1 MRMHMRIARPNIAMI
16 GVALALT
23 LGAGAFGLWRLNQSQ
38 PVTSATAQL
47 QAAAGQR
54 PVDKTDQVLWDYQQ
68 RVRQNPDDVQSYAVL
83 GAAYMQKVR
92 DTGDPSFYAK
102 AQSVLDEALKRDPQ
116 NVEALIGAGTLANA
130 RHQFREALQLSE
142 QAKAINPSV
151 PRIYGV
157 IADAQTELGL
167 YDAAVQTLQT
177 MIDMRPDL
185 SSYSRISYAREL
197 HGDMGGAV
205 EAMQTAVTSG
215 GPATENSAWVRVQ
228 LGNLYFTQGDL
239 AQAEQEYQRT
249 LTLLPDYVYAQAG
262 LARVRAAQG
271 KLDEAIGLYQSA
283 ITRMPLPEFVIAL
296 GESQQAAGRLAEA
309 NKQYE
314 LVRAMQ
320 QLFKANG
327 VDTDLELALFDADHP
342 SPELRA
348 DATLTL
354 ARDAYARRPSVKA
367 ADTLAWAL
375 FKAGQTADARRYAD
389 EALRLGTHDPLM
401 LYHAGTIAQAQGDS
415 VAARDWLTRAL
426 ERNPSFS
433 PLYAPLARQ
442 ALANLS
448 TAASK

>member
-1 MRMHMRIARPNIAMI
+1 MKRIVPNIKLRWALPAGAI
-16 GVALALT
+16 ALAGAAIVLVVVLSRPGAL
-23 LGAGAFGLWRLNQSQ
+23 LGQS
-38 PVTSATAQL
+38 PIAQQL
-47 QAAAGQR
+47 SNAAAQR
-54 PVDKTDQVLWDYQQ
+54 PVNRTDRLIWDTQEVL
-68 RVRQNPDDVQSYAVL
+68 RENPNSVDAYAVL
-83 GAAYMQKVR
+83 ASLYVQKAR

-102 AQSVLDEALKRDPQ
+102 AQSVLDQALKRDPQ

-130 RHQFREALQLSE
+130 RHQFREALQLGK
-142 QAKAINPSV
+142 QAKAINPTV

-167 YDAAVQTLQT
+167 YDDAVQTLQT

-197 HGDMGGAV
+197 HGDIEGAV
-205 EAMQTAVTSG
+205 EAMQAAVTAS

-228 LGNLYFTQGDL
+228 LANLYFTQGDL
-239 AQAEQEYQRT
+239 AHAEQEYQRT
-249 LTLLPDYVYAQAG
+249 LTLLPNYVYAQAG
-262 LARVRAAQG
+262 LGRVRAAQG
-271 KLDEAIGLYQSA
+271 KLDEAIGLYQNA
-283 ITRMPLPEFVIAL
+283 IARIPLPEFVIAL
-296 GESQQAAGRLAEA
+296 GETQQAAGQAAEA
-309 NKQYE
+309 AKQYD

-327 VDTDLELALFDADHP
+327 VDTDLELALFDADHGQAP
-342 SPELRA
+342 A
-348 DATLTL
+348 ATVAL
-354 ARDAYARRPSVKA
+354 ARDAYARQPSVKA

-375 FKAGQTADARRYAD
+375 FKAGQTAEARRYAD
-389 EALRLGTHDPLM
+389 QALRLGTHDPLM

-415 VAARDWLTRAL
+415 VAARDWLTRSL

>member
-1 MRMHMRIARPNIAMI
+1 MRIGRSILGI
-16 GVALALT
+16 VGIALALAV
-23 LGAGAFGLWRLNQSQ
+23 GAVGIWRYQQAQ
-38 PVTSATAQL
+38 PAASAVAQL
-47 QAAAGQR
+47 QAASGQR
-54 PVDKTDQVLWDYQQ
+54 PVDQTDQVIWDYQQ

-83 GAAYMQKVR
+83 GAAYLQKVR

-102 AQSVLDEALKRDPQ
+102 AQAVLDEALKRDPQ

-130 RHQFREALQLSE
+130 RHQFGEALRLGE
-142 QAKAINPSV
+142 QAKEINPTV

-167 YDAAVQTLQT
+167 YDEAVQTLQT
-177 MIDMRPDL
+177 MVDMRPDL
-185 SSYSRISYAREL
+185 GSYSRISYAREL
-197 HGDMGGAV
+197 HGDMEGAI
-205 EAMQTAVTSG
+205 EAMQAAVTAG

-228 LGNLYFTQGDL
+228 LGNLYFTQGDM
-239 AQAEQEYQRT
+239 AQAEQAYQRT

-271 KLDEAIGLYQSA
+271 KLHEAIALYQSA
-283 ITRMPLPEFVIAL
+283 IARMPLPEFVIAL
-296 GESQQAAGRLAEA
+296 GETHQAAGQNAEA
-309 NKQYE
+309 EKQYQ

-327 VDTDLELALFDADHP
+327 VDTDLELALFDADHAQMP
-342 SPELRA
+342 A
-348 DATLTL
+348 ATVAL

-367 ADTLAWAL
+367 ADALAWAL
-375 FKAGQTADARRYAD
+375 FKAGQVAEARHYAD

-415 VAARDWLTRAL
+415 AAARDWLARAL

-442 ALANLS
+442 ALATLS

>member
-1 MRMHMRIARPNIAMI
+1 VI
-16 GVALALT
+16 
-23 LGAGAFGLWRLNQSQ
+23 
-38 PVTSATAQL
+38 
-47 QAAAGQR
+47 
-54 PVDKTDQVLWDYQQ
+54 WDYQQ

-102 AQSVLDEALKRDPQ
+102 AQAVLDEALRRDPQ
-116 NVEALIGAGTLANA
+116 NIEALIGAGTLANA
-130 RHQFREALQLSE
+130 RHQFREALELGE
-142 QAKAINPSV
+142 QAKAINPTV

-167 YDAAVQTLQT
+167 YDDAVQTLQT

-197 HGDMGGAV
+197 HGDMDGAV
-205 EAMQTAVTSG
+205 EAMQAAVTAG

-239 AQAEQEYQRT
+239 AQAEQQYQRT
-249 LTLLPDYVYAQAG
+249 LSLLPDYVYAQAG
-262 LARVRAAQG
+262 LGHVRAAQG
-271 KLDEAIGLYQSA
+271 QLDEAINLYQQA

-296 GESQQAAGRLAEA
+296 GETQQAAGRTAEA
-309 NKQYE
+309 NKQYD

-342 SPELRA
+342 ADELSA

-375 FKAGQTADARRYAD
+375 FKAGQTAEARRYAD

-415 VAARDWLTRAL
+415 LAARDWLTRAL